1 MAIVIEGAKGPEGDI
16 NVTPLIDIVLVMLII
31 FMVLTPIVI
40 EEMAVNLP
48 EQTEVVPQ
56 EDLPRDQLLVAVYD
70 DGTVAL
76 NKKIMPM
83 VDLRAALA
91 TRLKAKSKRVVF
103 VDGHPD
109 APYGF
114 MVKAIDMVRDA
125 GADRIG
131 LAKMKDEGPARLGDV
146 PPVQGAEGEGAAVE
160 GEPPPAA
167 EG

>member
-1 MAIVIEGAKGPEGDI
+1 MAIKIDGAKGPEGDI

-40 EEMAVNLP
+40 EEMAVHLP
-48 EQTEVVPQ
+48 EKTEVIPQ
-56 EDLPRDQLLVAVYD
+56 EDMPKDQLLVAVYD

-76 NKKIMPM
+76 NKKVMPLAE
-83 VDLRAALA
+83 LRTALA

-109 APYGF
+109 VPYGF
-114 MVKAIDMVRDA
+114 MVKAMDTVRDA

-131 LAKMKDEGPARLGDV
+131 IAKLKDDGPARAGDA
-146 PPVQGAEGEGAAVE
+146 PPAEGEPAE
-160 GEPPPAA
+160 GEAA
-167 EG
+167 PTSEG